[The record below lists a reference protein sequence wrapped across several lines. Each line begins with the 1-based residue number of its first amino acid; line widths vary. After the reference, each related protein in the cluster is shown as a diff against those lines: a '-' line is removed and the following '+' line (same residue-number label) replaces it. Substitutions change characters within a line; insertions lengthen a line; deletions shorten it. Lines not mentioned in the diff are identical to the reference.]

1 MLWRDRPVSFL
12 MKTSEVSLLTKVVAP
27 IRLLL
32 MQASVQLLQML
43 KLPVARDLM
52 RGISEA
58 AEKLS

>member
-1 MLWRDRPVSFL
+1 

-43 KLPVARDLM
+43 KLPAARALM

>member
-43 KLPVARDLM
+43 KLPAARALM